1 MNPEELKSIIDEAV
15 AQYVEK
21 SRPPQPEPAEISLRS
36 ELTQERKRREQL
48 EKRVNELVEEGQKA
62 HDAAERSER
71 HSAIK
76 SELQQLG
83 VSKVDLAFRAL
94 RDEIQRGEDGRL
106 YAYGDEGP
114 VAMRDYLARW
124 VANNPEFKPPR
135 ISGGAGASPSR
146 GGTPSSSIEIE
157 RIRPGMKAEDLERA
171 RQEIA
176 RVAAQSFGHGG
187 L

>member
-1 MNPEELKSIIDEAV
+1 MNPEDLKRIIDEAV

-21 SRPPQPEPAEISLRS
+21 TRPPQPEPAEISLRGQ
-36 ELTQERKRREQL
+36 LAQERTRREQL
-48 EKRVNELVEEGQKA
+48 ERRVAELAEEGRKSQ
-62 HDAAERSER
+62 DAAERAER

-106 YAYGDEGP
+106 YAYGDDGP
-114 VAMRDYLARW
+114 QPMHDYLARW
-124 VANNPEFKPPR
+124 VASNPEFKPPR
-135 ISGGAGASPSR
+135 IAGGAGSTPSR
-146 GGTPSSSIEIE
+146 SSAPAGNIEIE

-176 RVAAQSFGHGG
+176 RVAAQSLGNCGF
-187 L
+187 